1 MTNRLH
7 PQNSQITAI
16 TACSLVQRIFLLT
29 CTLRRV
35 VFIFIRLCIPW
46 LIDLNIPNLRIR
58 WVRNKWRK
66 LYSMT
71 TRVDPW
77 TLSALKGERSK
88 WRKCVFLFD
97 VRTSLSK
104 SARASLSISTAN
116 RLSIPW
122 KRTQRR
128 LLLERPEV
136 ERPPRLLST
145 FTSLDCS
152 GWRAIGWRWLMV

>member
-7 PQNSQITAI
+7 PQNAQITAI
-16 TACSLVQRIFLLT
+16 IACSLVQRTFLLT

-35 VFIFIRLCIPW
+35 AFISTRLCIPQ
-46 LIDLNIPNLRIR
+46 LININIPNLRIR
-58 WVRNKWRK
+58 WARNKWRK

-71 TRVDPW
+71 IRVDPW
-77 TLSALKGERSK
+77 MLSAPKGGRSK
-88 WRKCVFLFD
+88 WRKWVFLSD

-104 SARASLSISTAN
+104 SARVSLSISTAS

-128 LLLERPEV
+128 LLLERQEV
-136 ERPPRLLST
+136 ERPPRLPNT
-145 FTSLDCS
+145 FTSLDYS
-152 GWRAIGWRWLMV
+152 GWRMIGWWWLMV